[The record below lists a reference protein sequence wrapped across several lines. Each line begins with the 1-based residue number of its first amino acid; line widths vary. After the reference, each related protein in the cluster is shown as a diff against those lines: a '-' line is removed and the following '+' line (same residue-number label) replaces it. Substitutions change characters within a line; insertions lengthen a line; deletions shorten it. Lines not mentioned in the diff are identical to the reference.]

1 MKVAIARQAASTSA
15 SSSRTQQRGP
25 SARSS
30 RAQQLGSSAG
40 GAIFQ
45 RSQDDDSCA
54 ACGYIVKRHAN
65 QLLKFSGG
73 KDYVSSADSLT
84 STQSSEMVVPAF
96 ILPSANGSGTREL
109 IDEGLHISSSV
120 RMNISPNKAISP
132 AMCQP
137 QTEEMEL
144 AGGPSLNRED
154 ESPLHLDEAPP
165 VNSTGTTTNT
175 PQKEATAILKRQRK
189 KVNYKKYF

>member
-45 RSQDDDSCA
+45 RSQDDDSL
-54 ACGYIVKRHAN
+54 KRHAN